1 MAGGATT
8 LSIVTLAI
16 MAVLLCRVSVMLSVT
31 YKNFMLS
38 VIMVSVIMLSVIM
51 LSVAIKSFLLSVI
64 MLSVILLIVI
74 MLSATM
80 LSVIAPLARVNK
92 NMKQVFTQKMRWGD

>member
-8 LSIVTLAI
+8 LSITTLAI

-38 VIMVSVIMLSVIM
+38 VIMVSSIML
-51 LSVAIKSFLLSVI
+51 
-64 MLSVILLIVI
+64 IVVVPVRGLHI
-74 MLSATM
+74 DSHCKVLH
-80 LSVIAPLARVNK
+80 LDKL
-92 NMKQVFTQKMRWGD
+92 WHC